1 MQEPTLKTECA
12 HWGWTEHR
20 YFGHAVFGELLG
32 QENFTGLTV
41 LSVLGRRLPAESL
54 GVVDDMAIALTLAD
68 PRIWPLKMTR
78 LLAAYGGAVAASGG
92 ALSCQEGARIGPWTG
107 QQAAT
112 ALHEFHA
119 QLGPHQNDAARVR
132 AAVLEN
138 IGSRSFVWGFG
149 TPFRDRDERLVAF
162 ERRIVERG
170 RHTLP
175 YWRTFQAISRVITE
189 ERGVQPNMGMGFAAA
204 CLDLGLE
211 VSEIGPLATALM
223 QHMFLAN
230 AVEQARSPSTALRLL
245 PEARVTYVG
254 RPPRK
259 SPKAEE
265 LHDAM
270 SNAPRQ

>member
-12 HWGWTEHR
+12 HWGWAEHR

-32 QENFTGLTV
+32 HENFTGLTV
-41 LSVLGRRLPAESL
+41 LSVLGRRLPAECL
-54 GVVDDMAIALTLAD
+54 AVVDDMAIALTLAD
-68 PRIWPLKMTR
+68 PRIWPLKLTR
-78 LLAAYGGAVAASGG
+78 LLAAYGGAVAALGG

-112 ALHEFHA
+112 LLHEFHG
-119 QLGPHQNDAARVR
+119 QLSPYQDDAARVR
-132 AAVLEN
+132 ECVLRNLE
-138 IGSRSFVWGFG
+138 SRSYVWGFG

-175 YWRTFQAISRVITE
+175 HWRTFDAISRVITA
-189 ERGVQPNMGMGFAAA
+189 ERGVQPNMGMGVAAA

-211 VSEIGPLATALM
+211 VREVGPLATALM

-230 AVEQARSPSTALRLL
+230 AVEQARAPSEALRQL
-245 PEARVTYVG
+245 PDSRVSYVG
-254 RPPRK
+254 PSLRK
-259 SPKAEE
+259 SPKAHE
-265 LHDAM
+265 LADSISSA
-270 SNAPRQ
+270 AR